1 MDFPWEVTNDA
12 YIGPYDPRPEFP
24 GGCRGA
30 GVLPAGCSGGSRG
43 ARGAPEKGRDGM
55 SESGEIAVHADP
67 DDAGAWRQL
76 GLAAAES
83 GRVDEAVQAFRRA
96 MLLRPADLDNL
107 VDLANASCTLGRVDE
122 AVELLSRAVD
132 LSRDSPPLLAN
143 LLEVL
148 TAAGRTEAAL
158 EVASRLV
165 SLDPKNVRA
174 VLTVAE
180 LSLSAGDNPAAL
192 RAFTYL
198 RSVDDHDGH
207 AIYAAH
213 GQVTALLRDERWR
226 AALEAAIDAT
236 RLDRYQLTTD
246 LLSYA
251 ATKVFGPRDHPCRPW
266 DELESALAVE
276 REEHHRLHEEESA
289 A

>member
-1 MDFPWEVTNDA
+1 M
-12 YIGPYDPRPEFP
+12 GR
-24 GGCRGA
+24 
-30 GVLPAGCSGGSRG
+30 SGGSRR
-43 ARGAPEKGRDGM
+43 ARGAPEKGHDGM

-83 GRVDEAVQAFRRA
+83 GRVDEAVQAFQRA

-107 VDLANASCTLGRVDE
+107 VDLANASFALGHVDE
-122 AVELLSRAVD
+122 AVELLRRAVD
-132 LSRDSPPLLAN
+132 LSRDLPPLLAN

-165 SLDPKNVRA
+165 SLEPKNVRA
-174 VLTVAE
+174 LLTVAE
-180 LSLSAGDNPAAL
+180 LSLSVADNPAAL
-192 RAFTYL
+192 RAFTHL
-198 RSVDDHDGH
+198 RRVDDHDGH

-213 GQVTALLRDERWR
+213 GQVTALLRGERWR
-226 AALEAAIDAT
+226 TALEAAIDAT

-251 ATKVFGPRDHPCRPW
+251 ATKLFGPRGHPCRPW
-266 DELESALAVE
+266 EELESALAAE
-276 REEHHRLHEEESA
+276 REEHRRLHDEESA